1 MIFLWNIQK
10 NLLKLNLASIFH
22 YLIFFIYK
30 IYFLNSFREKEGKII
45 RKLTIDIDKN
55 RKMEKEKKSKEIKEE
70 ILLLKRK
77 INELQA
83 TIKKLESEVNNLYNL
98 LEY

>member
-1 MIFLWNIQK
+1 MVSL
-10 NLLKLNLASIFH
+10 FH

-45 RKLTIDIDKN
+45 PKLTIDIDKIREVEN
-55 RKMEKEKKSKEIKEE
+55 EKKSKEIEEE

-77 INELQA
+77 INELQSN
-83 TIKKLESEVNNLYNL
+83 IKKLESEVYNLYNL
-98 LEY
+98 FRILIYY

>member
-1 MIFLWNIQK
+1 M
-10 NLLKLNLASIFH
+10 ASIFH

-45 RKLTIDIDKN
+45 PKLTIDIDKIREVEN
-55 RKMEKEKKSKEIKEE
+55 EKKSKEIEEE

-77 INELQA
+77 INELQSN
-83 TIKKLESEVNNLYNL
+83 IKKLESEVYNLYNL
-98 LEY
+98 FRILIYY

>member
-1 MIFLWNIQK
+1 MVSL
-10 NLLKLNLASIFH
+10 FH

-45 RKLTIDIDKN
+45 SKLTIDIDKIREVEN
-55 RKMEKEKKSKEIKEE
+55 EKKSKEIEEE

-77 INELQA
+77 INELQSN
-83 TIKKLESEVNNLYNL
+83 IKKLESEVYNLYNL
-98 LEY
+98 FRILIYY

>member
-30 IYFLNSFREKEGKII
+30 IYFLNSFREKERKII

-70 ILLLKRK
+70 IVLLKRK
-77 INELQA
+77 IN
-83 TIKKLESEVNNLYNL
+83 
-98 LEY
+98 